1 MPLQEEGSMDRF
13 IQNENIQRYRKLLE
27 RATDESQRQQLLKLL
42 SEEEMKSRRLESPE
56 ER

>member
-1 MPLQEEGSMDRF
+1 MPLQQEGSMDRF
-13 IQNENIQRYRKLLE
+13 IQSENIQRYRKLLE

-42 SEEEMKSRRLESPE
+42 SEEEMKSPRVESPQ